1 MKKKLILVAA
11 PPASGKT
18 YVSEIIAKEIG
29 NTVYLD
35 KDDLCD
41 LVRNSFALCGKEFDM
56 DCEFYRDKIR
66 PAEYSTVLHIAHS
79 AIRFNDTVILNAPF
93 GKEVRNAKFMRSLR
107 EKTNAAGA
115 ELWLIWVHTPT
126 ELCKARMEERGAERD
141 IMKLENWEAY
151 VKKVNYS
158 IPYELEGADALDRFI
173 VFDNENDETFSKSLD
188 KVLGEIKG
196 GYTSKG

>member
-35 KDDLCD
+35 KDDLSD
-41 LVRNSFALCGKEFDM
+41 LVRNSFTICGKEFDM
-56 DCEFYRDKIR
+56 DCEFYRDNIR
-66 PAEYSTVLHIAHS
+66 PAEYSTILHIARS
-79 AIRFNDTVILNAPF
+79 TLRFNGTVILNAPF
-93 GKEVRNAKFMRSLR
+93 GNEVRDAGYMCALR
-107 EKTNAAGA
+107 ESVNAEGA

-126 ELCKARMEERGAERD
+126 DICKARMAERGAERD
-141 IMKLENWEAY
+141 IMKLENWDEY

-158 IPYELEGADALDRFI
+158 IPYELERADAIDRFI
-173 VFDNENDETFSKSLD
+173 VFETESEGIFNASLARVLEAIKS
-188 KVLGEIKG
+188 E
-196 GYTSKG
+196 

>member
-35 KDDLCD
+35 KDDLSD
-41 LVRNSFALCGKEFDM
+41 LVRNSFALCDKKFDM
-56 DCEFYRDKIR
+56 DCDFYRDNIR
-66 PAEYSTVLHIAHS
+66 PAEYSTILHIAHS

-93 GKEVRNAKFMRSLR
+93 GKEVRNVEFMRALR
-107 EKTNAAGA
+107 EKTNAKGA

-126 ELCKARMEERGAERD
+126 ELCKARMAERGAERD

-158 IPYELEGADALDRFI
+158 VPYELEGADALDRFI
-173 VFDNENDETFSKSLD
+173 VFDNENDETFSKSLAR
-188 KVLGEIKG
+188 VLEAIK
-196 GYTSKG
+196 SE